1 MLSTVRWLMTNS
13 SKRRSALQPMVRSV
27 LLVVLVGLTAT
38 MLVWRFAVS
47 SVTEQAEKVFQS
59 QTEALMVEIE
69 RSTSAYEHML
79 LGTQALFET
88 LPTVSQA
95 QFRLYVDALKINE
108 IFPGIHGIGFAAF
121 FPHNE
126 KEAHVAAVRRGG
138 NPDYQVH
145 PAGNREYYS
154 VATYIEPFEENH
166 SALGFDLWSEPVRR
180 AAMARARDNGT
191 PAASGYVTPVVSDID
206 NLDGSGFLLFLPVYR
221 KSEALNT
228 VKGRRDAL
236 IGFVFSPLRMEA
248 LMKGVM
254 ERQYP
259 RPDRF
264 TSVAIFD
271 ATSGADPKELY
282 QSESHSP
289 APASD
294 RTKPRFSVEA
304 SRDLYGANWL
314 LRFESTPEF
323 EQSIDYSGPHTLL
336 ATGLMATA
344 LLTILVLSIG
354 QRQAMADEANER
366 MSLMTR
372 ELAHRVKNT
381 LAVVQSIATRSL
393 SDGRDVPEAREVF
406 TKRLHALARAH
417 TLLLDSSWSGAPLGE
432 LVRAELEAF
441 GARAVVRGPA
451 VQLSASTAQTLAL
464 ILHELATNAVKYGA
478 LSNST
483 GRVNVDW
490 KIVGRGRNAV
500 CRFIWKESGG
510 PVVVE
515 PTRRGFGQT
524 LLRQSLA
531 HGTGTEPMIAFEA
544 SGLRYEFSVPL
555 AAITADDDG
564 ELEIPAPTPRQMA
577 GESMN

>member
-1 MLSTVRWLMTNS
+1 MM
-13 SKRRSALQPMVRSV
+13 RSV
-27 LLVVLVGLTAT
+27 LLVVMVGLTAT
-38 MLVWRFAVS
+38 TLVWRFAVS
-47 SVTEQAEKVFQS
+47 SVTEQAEKAFQS

-69 RSTSAYEHML
+69 RSTSAYEHLL

-88 LPTVSQA
+88 LPSVSRS
-95 QFRLYVDALKINE
+95 QFQLFINALKISE
-108 IFPGIHGIGFAAF
+108 IYPGIQGIGFAAF
-121 FPHNE
+121 FPHGE
-126 KEAHVAAVRRGG
+126 KDAHLAAMRREGFSDYRVR
-138 NPDYQVH
+138 PE
-145 PAGNREYYS
+145 GNRENY
-154 VATYIEPFEENH
+154 AAAIYIEPFEENRT
-166 SALGFDLWSEPVRR
+166 AFGFDLWSEPVRR
-180 AAMARARDNGT
+180 AAMMRARDTGT
-191 PAASGYVTPVVSDID
+191 PAASGYVTPVVGDVENRD
-206 NLDGSGFLLFLPVYR
+206 ASGFLLFLPVYR
-221 KSEALNT
+221 KNETLDT
-228 VKGRRDAL
+228 VEKRREAL
-236 IGFVFSPLRMEA
+236 IGFVFSPLRMNA

-264 TSVAIFD
+264 TNVAIFD
-271 ATSGADPKELY
+271 ASSGADPKELY
-282 QSESHSP
+282 RSEGPIS
-289 APASD
+289 ATDGD
-294 RTKPRFSVEA
+294 RAKPRFSVEA
-304 SRDLYGANWL
+304 FRDLYGAKWL

-393 SDGRDVPEAREVF
+393 SDGRNVQEAREVF

-441 GARAVVRGPA
+441 GARAVVRGPP

-483 GRVNVDW
+483 GRVHVDW

-531 HGTGTEPMIAFEA
+531 HGAGTEPTISFEA

-555 AAITADDDG
+555 VAITADNG
-564 ELEIPAPTPRQMA
+564 SELELPAAAARQMA
-577 GESMN
+577 DGPSTWR